1 MAEQEGHMAEIK
13 HKDLPPEDV
22 NVEQDEETRQY
33 MAECPYCPFVADP
46 APKVD
51 EARVKLF
58 LHLLDE
64 QKKELAAV
72 E

>member
-1 MAEQEGHMAEIK
+1 MAEIK

-22 NVEQDEETRQY
+22 TVEHDEESGLY
-33 MAECPYCPFVADP
+33 LAECPYCDFVADP
-46 APKVD
+46 APKPD

-58 LHLLDE
+58 LHLLAE
-64 QKKELAAV
+64 QKTELAAV